1 MDDSMNL
8 GLPGVTMTC
17 TEQALLLHSV
27 QPLDVLS
34 CAVVGGGYTTAR
46 YILNCHVDIN
56 YDCRDPARDL
66 IERAQA
72 LGIQESFVGLLTAVM
87 LDRVRIA
94 SVSEQGL
101 TVTAVVT
108 VGVGN
113 VTAAGQSQ
121 PAVWCPGTINTIL
134 LIDANLCASA
144 KVKAVVTATEAKT
157 RALHEREIHTQEGLM
172 ATGTSTDSIV
182 IACTGRGP
190 AWPYAG
196 PATLP
201 GWLIG
206 RAVRQG
212 ILEARL

>member
-1 MDDSMNL
+1 MDDSINL
-8 GLPGVTMTC
+8 DFPGVTLTC
-17 TEQALLLHSV
+17 TKQSLLLHSA

-56 YDCRDPARDL
+56 YDSRDPARDL
-66 IERAQA
+66 EERAQA
-72 LGIQESFVGLLTAVM
+72 LGIQENFVGLLTAVL

-108 VGVGN
+108 AGVGN
-113 VTAAGQSQ
+113 ATAAGQSQ
-121 PAVWCPGTINTIL
+121 PAVWRPGTINTVL

-157 RALHEREIHTQEGLM
+157 CALQERRVRTPEGLL

-196 PATLP
+196 PATVP

-206 RAVRQG
+206 RATRQA